1 MLGRGQATR
10 GMRSFIAASGIWGAW
25 HQFVGIGS
33 TVFTGYALFLGAD
46 ESFIAV
52 MVALA
57 YLLAPVQLASSLVG
71 ARISK
76 KKHFVIGAGI
86 CEMLVRGSLILIP
99 FIFAPRS
106 YLGAMIGLV
115 AASLVFAYLLS
126 PTYNTWMVNTIPE
139 DYRARFT
146 SQQTIVRTLAA
157 TIFGFAVGQFVDYFP
172 EASRQDAF
180 VYVFAIGTVI
190 GLCGFLPVSR
200 APFPKETPNGETKAN
215 LRSLVERSRTETS
228 DGRRSFLA
236 AGLGFGH
243 LRSAVQRVHAGAP
256 EDVLHRDF
264 DLQRSIHGDKYRRF
278 GGIHLTGVRRDPHQC
293 SAADRHG
300 RFAPGRSRLV
310 GCPRRLGGSG
320 GSFPGRRLAMRSW
333 KRIGS
338 WATASSSTR

>member
-1 MLGRGQATR
+1 MNSGRMLGRGQATR

-215 LRSLVERSRTETS
+215 LRSLVEPLKDRNFRWATLFFGSWTLALGISGPLYSVFMLEHLKMSYTEISIYNAVFMVTS
-228 DGRRSFLA
+228 I
-236 AGLGFGH
+236 AGLG
-243 LRSAVQRVHAGAP
+243 V
-256 EDVLHRDF
+256 
-264 DLQRSIHGDKYRRF
+264 SI
-278 GGIHLTGVRRDPHQC
+278 
-293 SAADRHG
+293 
-300 RFAPGRSRLV
+300 
-310 GCPRRLGGSG
+310 
-320 GSFPGRRLAMRSW
+320 
-333 KRIGS
+333 
-338 WATASSSTR
+338 